1 MIKFERKVL
10 RIFGRVIRPANW
22 TIFISG
28 AVLIPVGLATL
39 WLDLSLK
46 ILGAILI
53 SLQGVDFLIS
63 GYGNVK
69 ADEEDLDAD
78 NVPS

>member
-1 MIKFERKVL
+1 MKAKKVERRVLNVFGMVIK
-10 RIFGRVIRPANW
+10 PANW

-28 AVLIPVGLATL
+28 IVLIPLGISTI
-39 WLDLSLK
+39 WMELDVVV
-46 ILGAILI
+46 IGAILI

-69 ADEEDLDAD
+69 EDEDLGEK
-78 NVPS
+78 

>member
-1 MIKFERKVL
+1 MTKPKIERKVL

-28 AVLIPVGLATL
+28 IVLIPVGIATL
-39 WLDLSLK
+39 WFDLSLK
-46 ILGAILI
+46 VLGAVLI

-63 GYGNVK
+63 GYGEVK
-69 ADEEDLDAD
+69 DDE
-78 NVPS
+78 VT